1 VSFSQFNFS
10 GPVQEAVDAMGFENP
25 TDIQTQAIPI
35 LLDYKGDFVGQAQ
48 TGTGKT
54 AAFLLPLLERMDTS
68 SRDVEALIIAPTRE
82 LAGQVQ
88 QELQKLSRFCGVRST
103 TVYGGTSYSIQE
115 RALKK
120 DRAQIVV
127 GTPGRIIDLINKG
140 ILKLNNCKNLILDEA
155 DEMLNMGFLEDVQ
168 SIITS
173 LPEEKKIWMFSATMP
188 RPIASLVKKEFKDP
202 QFVQVEKKNLTNDN
216 ILQQFCVLNK
226 RDFTKGLRLVL
237 ESDSDCFGIVFCETR
252 MECKTVA
259 DGLIDL
265 GISAGPLH
273 GEMGQAE
280 REATMRRFKAKK
292 LSVLICTDIAARGI
306 DVSHITHV
314 FNLGLPRQLESYVH
328 RIGRTG
334 RAGQKGVAI
343 SFIQRNE
350 RGQLKRIEAMT
361 NQKLVPFE
369 MPKATDLKKIKV
381 ERELKKMDG
390 LKEAVMNTEEAFITD
405 ESFKEFGEYFA
416 DLEKEQI
423 LKLFFSYRFNRELR
437 MLEEGLKLSDVKS
450 GGDSRSSG
458 RAGRVRRTSGS
469 RDDSRRGRSN
479 RSASGRRSG
488 GARGGNRSEA
498 EARSERRSSS
508 SSTPSGSDSRSSRPA
523 RKRRS
528 SNESRA

>member
-1 VSFSQFNFS
+1 MSFSQFNFS
-10 GPVQEAVDAMGFENP
+10 KPIQEAVDAMGFEKP
-25 TDIQTQAIPI
+25 SDIQTQAIPI
-35 LLDYKGDFVGQAQ
+35 LLDYQGDFVGQAQ

-88 QELQKLSRFCGVRST
+88 QELLKLSRFMGVRST

-127 GTPGRIIDLINKG
+127 GTPGRIIDLIKKG
-140 ILKLNNCKNLILDEA
+140 TLKLNNCKNLILDEA

-173 LPEEKKIWMFSATMP
+173 LPEEKRIWMFSATMP
-188 RPIASLVKKEFKDP
+188 GPIANLVKREFTDP
-202 QFVQVEKKNLTNDN
+202 QFVKVKKQNLTNDN
-216 ILQQFCVLNK
+216 ILQQFCVLNR
-226 RDFTKGLRLVL
+226 RDFTKGLRIVL
-237 ESDSDCFGIVFCETR
+237 ASHTDCFGIVFCETR

-265 GISAGPLH
+265 GISAGALH
-273 GEMGQAE
+273 GEMGQAQ
-280 REATMRRFKAKK
+280 REATMKRFKAKK
-292 LSVLICTDIAARGI
+292 LSVLVCTDIAARGI

-334 RAGQKGVAI
+334 RAGEKGVAI

-361 NQKLVPFE
+361 NQKLIPFE
-369 MPKATDLKKIKV
+369 MPKASDLKRLKI
-381 ERELKKMDG
+381 EGELEKMNS
-390 LKEAVMNTEEAFITD
+390 LREAVTDPDKEFILD
-405 ESFKEFGEYFA
+405 DSFKEFNEYFSEL
-416 DLEKEQI
+416 DKDQI
-423 LKLFFSYRFNRELR
+423 LKLLFSYRFNRELR
-437 MLEEGLKLSDVKS
+437 MLEEGLKISEVKAGS
-450 GGDSRSSG
+450 GGGSRAS
-458 RAGRVRRTSGS
+458 RVRRSSGS

-479 RSASGRRSG
+479 RSASGREHR
-488 GARGGNRSEA
+488 RGGRSEA
-498 EARSERRSSS
+498 DARSEKRSSRRSSDA
-508 SSTPSGSDSRSSRPA
+508 PRARRP
-523 RKRRS
+523 RRS
-528 SNESRA
+528 DGEGRA

>member
-1 VSFSQFNFS
+1 VSFTQFNFS
-10 GPVQEAVDAMGFENP
+10 KPIQEAVDAMGFEKP
-25 TDIQTQAIPI
+25 SDIQEQAIPI
-35 LLDYKGDFVGQAQ
+35 LLDYEGDFVGQAQ

-54 AAFLLPLLERMDTS
+54 AAFLLPLLEKMDTS
-68 SRDVEALIIAPTRE
+68 SRDVEALVIAPTRE

-88 QELQKLSRFCGVRST
+88 QELQKLSRFMGVRST

-127 GTPGRIIDLINKG
+127 GTPGRIIDLIKKG
-140 ILKLNNCKNLILDEA
+140 TLKLNNCKNLILDEA

-173 LPEEKKIWMFSATMP
+173 LPEEKRIWMFSATMP
-188 RPIASLVKKEFKDP
+188 GPIANLVKREFTDP
-202 QFVQVEKKNLTNDN
+202 QFVKVKKQNLTNDN
-216 ILQQFCVLNK
+216 ILQQYCVLNR
-226 RDFTKGLRLVL
+226 RDFTKGLRIVL
-237 ESDSDCFGIVFCETR
+237 ASQSDCFGIVFCETR

-265 GISAGPLH
+265 GISAGALH
-273 GEMGQAE
+273 GEMGQAQ
-280 REATMRRFKAKK
+280 REATMKRFKAKK
-292 LSVLICTDIAARGI
+292 LSVLVCTDIAARGI

-334 RAGQKGVAI
+334 RAGEKGVAI

-361 NQKLVPFE
+361 NQKLIPFD
-369 MPKATDLKKIKV
+369 MPKASDLKKLKI
-381 ERELKKMDG
+381 EGELTKMNSLRD
-390 LKEAVMNTEEAFITD
+390 AVTNTEEDFILD
-405 ESFKEFGEYFA
+405 ASYEEFENYFSEL
-416 DLEKEQI
+416 DKDQT
-423 LKLFFSYRFNRELR
+423 LKLLFSYRFNRELR
-437 MLEEGLKLSDVKS
+437 MLEEGLKLSEVKS
-450 GGDSRSSG
+450 GGGGGS
-458 RAGRVRRTSGS
+458 RAGRVRRTSGA

-488 GARGGNRSEA
+488 ERRSNRSEA
-498 EARSERRSSS
+498 EARSERRSSRKS
-508 SSTPSGSDSRSSRPA
+508 SDAPRSRRT
-523 RKRRS
+523 RRS
-528 SNESRA
+528 GGESRA